1 MIIETN
7 GLESEIL
14 KEIDRKQKI
23 IDAAVLRYMDPYIP
37 YRSGTL
43 AKSALLNTVI
53 GSGKIVQATP
63 YARYMYYGE
72 IYGPNIPLKVGGE
85 IVGFYSPA
93 GMSKTPTGRMMEYDK
108 TKHPLAGRLWFER
121 MKKDH
126 LNDIKKEAGIK

>member
-93 GMSKTPTGRMMEYDK
+93 GMSKTPTGRI
-108 TKHPLAGRLWFER
+108 
-121 MKKDH
+121 
-126 LNDIKKEAGIK
+126 NDIKKEAGIK

>member
-1 MIIETN
+1 MIIETH
-7 GLESEIL
+7 GLEAELL
-14 KEIDRKQKI
+14 KEVHEKQKI
-23 IDAAVLRYMDPYIP
+23 VDSAVLRYMDPYIP

-72 IYGPNIPLKVGGE
+72 IYGPSYPIKLGGE
-85 IVGFYSPA
+85 VVGFYSPP
-93 GMSKTPTGRMMEYDK
+93 GMSKTPTGRMINYDK

-121 MKKDH
+121 MKRDH
-126 LNDIKKEAGIK
+126 LNDIKKEVGIK